1 LCEAPNGA
9 GHESAAPGSTLA
21 CQMNSTGIELLSNPG
36 PCAHIVYSYTND
48 AQLADAVCL
57 FTSSGL
63 QKGEAVLLVLSRL
76 HYDPVRQ
83 RLEREG
89 FNLADLEETG
99 QLVCENAKN
108 LLSSFM
114 FDGIID
120 EHKFKTKIDRM
131 IEKAKLGT
139 GTRKHGLVRV
149 FGEMVD
155 LIWAPHPKATARLE
169 ELWNDVLKVHS
180 VPLLCAYSLAGTPN
194 ALPQH
199 LVSCHSHAIS

>member
-1 LCEAPNGA
+1 
-9 GHESAAPGSTLA
+9 
-21 CQMNSTGIELLSNPG
+21 MNSTGLEILSNPQ
-36 PCAHIVYSYTND
+36 PCAHIVYSYTDD
-48 AQLADAVCL
+48 AQLAEAVCL
-57 FTSSGL
+57 FASSGL
-63 QKGEAVLLVLSRL
+63 QKGEALLLVLSGS

-89 FNLADLEETG
+89 FNLAELEETG
-99 QLVCENAKN
+99 QLVCENAQN
-108 LLSSFM
+108 LLDNFM

-120 EHKFKTKIDRM
+120 EHKFKIKIDRM

-155 LIWAPHPKATARLE
+155 LIWGPYPQATERLE
-169 ELWNDVLKVHS
+169 ELWDEVIRIHA

-194 ALPQH
+194 SLPQP
-199 LVSCHSHAIS
+199 LVSCHSHAVS